1 MEPIEIF
8 SKIQGLIQNQVDTA
22 IKAYADQSKFGVF
35 NIPAHEHT
43 GVDSAKINFENIE
56 GVPLMTAVPTDLPT
70 NGTIRL
76 YDDLT
81 DRKLYA
87 FINGVWYS
95 TTLT

>member
-43 GVDSAKINFENIE
+43 GVDSATISFRNIG
-56 GVPLMTAVPTDLPT
+56 GVPIMEVAPTDLPA
-70 NGTIRL
+70 NGTVRL
-76 YDDLT
+76 YESGAT
-81 DRKLYA
+81 RKLYA